1 MARTRQNGKRKI
13 IDTIM
18 VLILVTG
25 LGVLSYPFVR
35 NSLNDLINQQL
46 IRHYQAEAN
55 QKSKEEYNNNLKNW
69 RR

>member
-18 VLILVTG
+18 VLILVAG

-35 NSLNDLINQQL
+35 NSLNDLINQQ
-46 IRHYQAEAN
+46 
-55 QKSKEEYNNNLKNW
+55 
-69 RR
+69 